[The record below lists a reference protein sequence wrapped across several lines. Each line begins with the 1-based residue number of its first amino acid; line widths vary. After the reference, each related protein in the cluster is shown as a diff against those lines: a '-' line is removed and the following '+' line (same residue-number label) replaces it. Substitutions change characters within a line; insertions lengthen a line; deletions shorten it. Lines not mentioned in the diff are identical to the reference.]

1 MSVPTEDLRVRR
13 LRARLDDAGLTGS
26 FLVRDLRTGRQ
37 LAIDPQERYA
47 VASLVKVPLA
57 MAVLE
62 RVATGEVDPARR
74 LRVGPGDPALVD
86 RPGPPGTGR
95 FRHAVDVAVEDL
107 LYLAVSLSDSTAAD
121 ALFGLVPPAQ
131 VGAYLA
137 EIGIE
142 GIEVRHPV
150 GDLNATPAER
160 LDAAEGH
167 LAHRLA
173 IGTGTADGGHAV
185 AQLDLT
191 RASTA
196 TAGALADLL
205 EALWAPTG
213 GGPARPAVRPEVARR
228 VRSLLGLTVMRQRLA
243 TELASDAA
251 RWSSKTG
258 TLLNE
263 RHEAGVVEHDD
274 GGVLAVVALTRSR
287 VPAVVQP
294 VAEAEMAAV
303 ARGLHDVLRAG

>member
-1 MSVPTEDLRVRR
+1 VSIRTEDLRVRR
-13 LRARLDDAGLTGS
+13 LRTRLHEAGLAGS
-26 FLVRDLRTGRQ
+26 FLVRDLRTGQ
-37 LAIDPQERYA
+37 QVAIEPQERYA

-62 RVATGEVDPARR
+62 RVATGAIDPARR

-95 FRHAVDVAVEDL
+95 FRHPVDVAVEDL

-121 ALFGLVPPAQ
+121 ELFGLVPPAE

-137 EIGIE
+137 AVGVE

-160 LDAAEGH
+160 LDATEGH

-196 TAGALADLL
+196 TATALADLL

-213 GGPARPAVRPEVARR
+213 DSPVRPEVARR
-228 VRSLLGLTVMRQRLA
+228 VRSLLGLNVMRQRLA

>member
-13 LRARLDDAGLTGS
+13 LRARLQEAGLAGS
-26 FLVRDLRTGRQ
+26 FLVRDLRTGQ
-37 LAIDPQERYA
+37 QVAIEPQERYA

-62 RVATGEVDPARR
+62 RVATGAIDPARR

-95 FRHAVDVAVEDL
+95 FRHPVDVAVEDL

-121 ALFGLVPPAQ
+121 ALFGLVPPAE

-137 EIGIE
+137 AVGVE

-160 LDAAEGH
+160 LDATEGH

-196 TAGALADLL
+196 TATALADLL

-213 GGPARPAVRPEVARR
+213 DSAVRPEVARR
-228 VRSLLGLTVMRQRLA
+228 VRSLLGLNIMRQRLA

>member
-13 LRARLDDAGLTGS
+13 LRARLQEAGLAGS
-26 FLVRDLRTGRQ
+26 FLVRDLRTGQ
-37 LAIDPQERYA
+37 QVAIEPQERYA

-62 RVATGEVDPARR
+62 RVATGAIDPARR

-95 FRHAVDVAVEDL
+95 FRHPVDVAVEDL

-121 ALFGLVPPAQ
+121 ALFGLVPPAE

-137 EIGIE
+137 AVGVE

-160 LDAAEGH
+160 LDATEGH

-196 TAGALADLL
+196 TATALADLL

-213 GGPARPAVRPEVARR
+213 DSAVRPEVARR
-228 VRSLLGLTVMRQRLA
+228 VRSLLGLNVMRQRLA

>member
-1 MSVPTEDLRVRR
+1 MRVRR
-13 LRARLDDAGLTGS
+13 LRTRLHEAGLSGS
-26 FLVRDLRTGRQ
+26 FLVRDLRTGQ
-37 LAIDPQERYA
+37 QVAIGPEERYA

-62 RVATGEVDPARR
+62 RVATGVIDPARR
-74 LRVGPGDPALVD
+74 LRVGPGDPALAD

-121 ALFGLVPPAQ
+121 ALFGLVPPPE
-131 VGAYLA
+131 VGAHLA
-137 EIGIE
+137 AIGIE

-196 TAGALADLL
+196 TATALADLL
-205 EALWAPTG
+205 EVLWAPAG
-213 GGPARPAVRPEVARR
+213 ASRVRPEVALR
-228 VRSLLGLTVMRQRLA
+228 VRTLLGLNVMRQRLA

>member
-13 LRARLDDAGLTGS
+13 LRTRLHEAGLAGS
-26 FLVRDLRTGRQ
+26 FLVRDLRTGQ
-37 LAIDPQERYA
+37 QVAIEPQERYA

-62 RVATGEVDPARR
+62 RVATGAIDPARR

-95 FRHAVDVAVEDL
+95 FRHPVDVAVEDL

-121 ALFGLVPPAQ
+121 ALFGLVPPAE

-137 EIGIE
+137 AVGVE

-160 LDAAEGH
+160 LDATEGH

-196 TAGALADLL
+196 TATALADLL

-213 GGPARPAVRPEVARR
+213 DSPVRPEVARR
-228 VRSLLGLTVMRQRLA
+228 VRSLLGLNVMRQRLA